1 MRLIDIGHG
10 NLVSDEAIVSVVSP
24 DSAPVKRL
32 IKQAQDDGKLIDAS
46 YGRKTRSVLI
56 MKSDHVVLSSLET
69 DDLKTRFTDAERF

>member
-10 NLVSDEAIVSVVSP
+10 NLVSDEAVVSVVSP

>member
-10 NLVSDEAIVSVVSP
+10 NLVSDEAVVSVVSP

-32 IKQAQDDGKLIDAS
+32 VKQAQDDGKLIDAS

-69 DDLKTRFTDAERF
+69 DDLMTRFTDTERF